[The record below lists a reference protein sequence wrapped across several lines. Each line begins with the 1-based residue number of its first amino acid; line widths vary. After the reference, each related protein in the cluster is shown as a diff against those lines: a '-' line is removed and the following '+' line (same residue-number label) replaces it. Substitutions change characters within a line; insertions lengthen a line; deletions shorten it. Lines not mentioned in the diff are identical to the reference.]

1 MLGHEDEGC
10 VLAGNFTLL
19 STLAAGAA
27 YIECCK
33 GYPIWLPKP
42 AYISTQDAAQTFT
55 FIKSPAGSIPDIS
68 ERSGCMLMLC
78 FTNCICESFMQEKD
92 KCLWP
97 ELSIIMDMLSQLT
110 TFSDTRARWGCHY
123 SHLLPNLSSPKQHT
137 AELTSSLTPPQCII
151 VQQRDS
157 VSFMPVHLVILK
169 TPNFLLS
176 SHPLNAY
183 GGQRGRAK
191 WSQLITEIHSLG
203 SLPGASS

>member
-10 VLAGNFTLL
+10 VLTGNFTLL

-110 TFSDTRARWGCHY
+110 TFSDTRARWGCRY

-137 AELTSSLTPPQCII
+137 AELTSSLTHPTVHYCTAKR
-151 VQQRDS
+151 QR
-157 VSFMPVHLVILK
+157 FFY
-169 TPNFLLS
+169 TC
-176 SHPLNAY
+176 
-183 GGQRGRAK
+183 
-191 WSQLITEIHSLG
+191 SLG
-203 SLPGASS
+203 VFKMTKLPSLFSSSQRIWRAERESNVVPTNHWTP